1 MSEAALAME
10 KLNNTPIK
18 GHTGVYKVY
27 IAKRLAFLGNKIN
40 KKKMYPKIF
49 GLFI

>member
-1 MSEAALAME
+1 MIFFVGVAYIKYPKMSEAALAME

-27 IAKRLAFLGNKIN
+27 IAKR
-40 KKKMYPKIF
+40 
-49 GLFI
+49 